1 LSEIIRV
8 VIIDDHQL
16 FRDGLKSIFSTE
28 EDIELVGEAA
38 DATVGLEIVRKTL
51 PDVLLLDISVPGVSG
66 LEICRQ
72 IAMSHPEIRIIIL
85 TMHKNDAYVKSAFST
100 GAMGYVLKHSAVDE
114 LTTAIRSVKSGK
126 KYISSE
132 LTEGILHEYVTK
144 TEEDTKANLVS
155 ELTERENEIVRLIVQ
170 GWNTNKIAD
179 ALHISPATVKTHRAQ
194 IMRKLGIHKNIELVK
209 YAVKKGIIELD

>member
-1 LSEIIRV
+1 MVRI

-16 FRDGLKSIFSTE
+16 FRDGLKSIFSAE

-38 DATVGLEIVRKTL
+38 DAAAGLEIVRESI
-51 PDVLLLDISVPGVSG
+51 PDVLLLDISIPGISG

-72 IAMSHPEIRIIIL
+72 ITMNHPEIRIIIL
-85 TMHKNDAYVKSAFST
+85 TMHRGDTYMTGAFSA

-114 LTTAIRSVKSGK
+114 LITAIRSVNSGK

-132 LTEGILHEYVTK
+132 LTEVVLDKFVTK
-144 TEEDTKANLVS
+144 TENDKDVHLVS
-155 ELTERENEIVRLIVQ
+155 ELSERENEIVRLIVQ
-170 GWNTNKIAD
+170 GWDSNKIAD

-194 IMRKLGIHKNIELVK
+194 IMRKLGVHKNIELVK